1 MNDCNCNESG
11 YKQVPSGNSWNINCT
26 RASVIGSI
34 FLIGLL
40 LLTLSMRYPRLRS
53 VSFILM
59 VIVIVA
65 VYLRPSTLLHIPSS
79 IITSRVDT
87 PEFLDLDTYFPAN
100 KYFETNFGEIK
111 REVSNLLAKTRGGK
125 DLTLTRDT
133 YSGENAY
140 IGKDVKVE
148 NNITTGWRV
157 LNIKAGNHYSPYAD
171 HFPTLRRILDK
182 TDNVVACVV
191 SVLEPGVT
199 IPIHV
204 GYYKGIMRYMI
215 PTHVPKERDKVF
227 LCVNGIKYHWKEGKG
242 VLWDDNFPHKVYNYS
257 DEIRVVVYMDVI
269 RPLPG
274 MLHDF
279 NKAMISLASNSS
291 IIKKE
296 VARTEKQIKLA

>member
-11 YKQVPSGNSWNINCT
+11 YHQLPSDNSWNVNCS
-26 RASVIGSI
+26 RASAISSLFIIGVT
-34 FLIGLL
+34 
-40 LLTLSMRYPRLRS
+40 LLTLSVKYPRLRPFALLLIAVAS
-53 VSFILM
+53 
-59 VIVIVA
+59 VA
-65 VYLRPSTLLHIPSS
+65 VYLRPSTLLHVPSA
-79 IITSRVDT
+79 IITSNTRT
-87 PEFLDLDTYFPAN
+87 PEFLDMDTHFPAN
-100 KYFETNFGEIK
+100 KIFEDHFTDIK
-111 REVSNLLAKTRGGK
+111 AEVTRMLEKTGGGK

-133 YSGENAY
+133 YSGENSY
-140 IGKDVKVE
+140 IGKDVKVDKGV
-148 NNITTGWRV
+148 TTGWRV
-157 LNIKAGNHYSPYAD
+157 LNIKAGDHYSPYAK
-171 HFPTLRRILDK
+171 HFPTLRRILRK
-182 TDNVVACVV
+182 TEGVVACVV

-227 LCVNGIKYHWKEGKG
+227 LCVNGIKYHWTEGKG

-257 DEIRVVVYMDVI
+257 DEIRVVVYMDII

-274 MLHDF
+274 LLNRF

-296 VARTEKQIKLA
+296 VARTEKQVKLT